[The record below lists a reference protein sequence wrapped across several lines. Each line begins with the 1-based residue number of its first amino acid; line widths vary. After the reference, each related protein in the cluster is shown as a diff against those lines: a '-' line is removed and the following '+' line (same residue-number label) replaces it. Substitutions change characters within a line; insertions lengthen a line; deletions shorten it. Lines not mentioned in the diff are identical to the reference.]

1 MASRGRDQARV
12 CPILKS
18 DPSAGPPGKDGAGAR
33 KAKQNHMTKLV
44 GSKTGDQVQGRPK
57 QRKGPQTQIRQAS
70 PREPAVAGPRPRR
83 LPRPV
88 KRRQCDDR
96 ITYGGVR
103 MRKHHNKWQR
113 LNKWWDHLFN
123 NKRDTES
130 VAEGATELH
139 LTIQRLIPAPRKRKG
154 KRNLRVIN
162 LGT

>member
-1 MASRGRDQARV
+1 MGQ
-12 CPILKS
+12 K
-18 DPSAGPPGKDGAGAR
+18 PGKQSKPYGRIGLEHNR
-33 KAKQNHMTKLV
+33 GPSTMQAKTTERL
-44 GSKTGDQVQGRPK
+44 
-57 QRKGPQTQIRQAS
+57 QTRRWQAS
-70 PREPAVAGPRPRR
+70 LREPAVAGQRTRR
-83 LPRPV
+83 LPPRPV
-88 KRRQCDDR
+88 KRRQCDGR
-96 ITYGGVR
+96 ITPGGVR